1 MSADAFGAGGSD
13 AQQTLQSFWPRVMEE
28 IRNLTVVRY
37 GYWNRHTHTH
47 TSGFKHSHKQ
57 ILKDNFDHALL
68 PVPNTT
74 AIHYFQ
80 KDFRVQ
86 ELPLARIKKIMKL
99 DEDVKVR
106 EQPK

>member
-28 IRNLTVVRY
+28 IRNLTVVRFV
-37 GYWNRHTHTH
+37 HTLINASDSAVLIWYQT
-47 TSGFKHSHKQ
+47 HKQ
-57 ILKDNFDHALL
+57 RLNVLTEHKTVHF
-68 PVPNTT
+68 
-74 AIHYFQ
+74 FQ

-99 DEDVKVR
+99 DEDVKVGGLPR
-106 EQPK
+106 LPF

>member
-1 MSADAFGAGGSD
+1 MSTDTFGASGSD

-28 IRNLTVVRY
+28 IRNLTVVR
-37 GYWNRHTHTH
+37 WLVTRMCAI
-47 TSGFKHSHKQ
+47 SC
-57 ILKDNFDHALL
+57 ALFFFAE
-68 PVPNTT
+68 PKSAFV
-74 AIHYFQ
+74 IFQ

-106 EQPK
+106 GLSDFA

>member
-1 MSADAFGAGGSD
+1 MSGDGFGATGSD

-28 IRNLTVVRY
+28 IRNLTVVRNTHA
-37 GYWNRHTHTH
+37 NR
-47 TSGFKHSHKQ
+47 Q
-57 ILKDNFDHALL
+57 IIQKKGKSRSFSFILYLTVIICC
-68 PVPNTT
+68 P
-74 AIHYFQ
+74 Q

-106 EQPK
+106 GEPV

>member
-28 IRNLTVVRY
+28 IRNLTMVRFCPPQTGRW
-37 GYWNRHTHTH
+37 GYTLTASLTLYAVCHT
-47 TSGFKHSHKQ
+47 
-57 ILKDNFDHALL
+57 
-68 PVPNTT
+68 
-74 AIHYFQ
+74 HYFQ

-106 EQPK
+106 AGSDAFSHFVLV